1 MDITTEGSLDIGKLP
16 ADLLGKLLSTAS
28 TTDPRVLL
36 GPRVGADAAVID
48 MGDTMLVAK
57 SDPVTFAADR
67 IGWYAVQV
75 NANDIACLGAMP
87 KWFLATVL
95 LPEGAAPE
103 LAEEIF
109 REITDACAEL
119 GVALVGGHT
128 EITYG
133 LTRPIVSGHMLGE
146 AKKADVV
153 WPGGAQPGD
162 TLPLTLGLAI
172 EGTALL
178 AREAANALRDGGM
191 SDADVAAAASLL
203 ESPGIS
209 VVHAAQTACTVAS
222 VHAMHDP
229 TEGGLATGLAE
240 LASAAEVGVE
250 VRSDALHVL
259 PETQLVCRALGLEP
273 LGLLA
278 SGALLMALASDD
290 VEVVQTALSNEGI
303 PSQVIGRVTEASEGL
318 RIRNADGLVALPI
331 FARDELARFMSQP
344 S

>member
-1 MDITTEGSLDIGKLP
+1 MEASLDIGKLP
-16 ADLLGKLLSTAS
+16 ADLLGKLLATAS

-48 MGDTMLVAK
+48 MGDTVIVAK
-57 SDPVTFAADR
+57 SDPVTFAAHR
-67 IGWYAVQV
+67 IGWYTVQV
-75 NANDIACLGAMP
+75 NANDIACLGATP

-109 REITDACAEL
+109 REVTDSCAEL
-119 GVALVGGHT
+119 GVDLVGGHT

-146 AKKADVV
+146 AKKEDVV
-153 WPGGAQPGD
+153 WPGGARPGD
-162 TLPLTLGLAI
+162 SLLLTQGLAI

-178 AREAANALRDGGM
+178 AREAPNALLDGGM
-191 SDADVAAAASLL
+191 SGADVAAAALLL

-209 VVHAAQTACTVAS
+209 VVYAAQTACSAVT

-240 LASAAEVGVE
+240 MASAAAVGVE
-250 VRSDALHVL
+250 VGADALQIL
-259 PETQLVCRALGLEP
+259 PETQAICRTLGLDP

-278 SGALLMALASDD
+278 SGALLVAMAPVD
-290 VEVVQTALSNEGI
+290 VEAVQTALIKEGI

-318 RIRNADGLVALPI
+318 RLRTADRLVALPT
-331 FARDELARFMSQP
+331 FPRDELARFMSQ
-344 S
+344 SS

>member
-1 MDITTEGSLDIGKLP
+1 MDITTEGSLDIRKLP
-16 ADLLGKLLSTAS
+16 AYLLGKLLSTAS

-36 GPRVGADAAVID
+36 GPLVGADAAVID
-48 MGDTMLVAK
+48 MGDTVLVAK

-162 TLPLTLGLAI
+162 TLLLTLGLAI

-209 VVHAAQTACTVAS
+209 VVHAAQTACSVAS

-229 TEGGLATGLAE
+229 TEGGLATGIHELAE
-240 LASAAEVGVE
+240 AAGLGASIEEKAIPLSTEGNAM
-250 VRSDALHVL
+250 
-259 PETQLVCRALGLEP
+259 CRALGLDP
-273 LGLLA
+273 LGVIT
-278 SGALLMALASDD
+278 SGALLLAVPPSG
-290 VEVVQTALSNEGI
+290 EVKVREALSNAGALG
-303 PSQVIGRVTEASEGL
+303 VRIGRLLPAGEGVTLHGK
-318 RIRNADGLVALPI
+318 DGPAPLPRYDSDEIGKI
-331 FARDELARFMSQP
+331 F
-344 S
+344 

>member
-1 MDITTEGSLDIGKLP
+1 MDIGKLP

-28 TTDPRVLL
+28 TPDLRVLL

-48 MGDTMLVAK
+48 MGDTVLVAK
-57 SDPVTFAADR
+57 SDPVTLAAER

-75 NANDIACLGAMP
+75 NANDIACLGATP

-95 LPEGAAPE
+95 LPEGAPPA

-109 REITDACAEL
+109 GQITDACSGL

-133 LTRPIVSGHMLGE
+133 LARPIVSGHMLGE
-146 AKKADVV
+146 ARKEDVV
-153 WPGGAQPGD
+153 WPGGARPGD
-162 TLPLTLGLAI
+162 VLLVTRGFAI

-178 AREAANALRDGGM
+178 AREAASALREGGM
-191 SDADVAAAASLL
+191 KDSEVDAAAALL

-209 VVHAAQTACTVAS
+209 VVRAAQLACSVAS

-240 LASAAEVGVE
+240 LASAAGVGLEVDGY
-250 VRSDALHVL
+250 ALNML
-259 PETQLVCRALGLEP
+259 PETLAVCHALDLDP

-278 SGALLMALASDD
+278 SGALLMAVADND
-290 VEVVQTALSNEGI
+290 VIAVQAALSQEQI
-303 PSQVIGRVTEASEGL
+303 PSQVIGRVTEA
-318 RIRNADGLVALPI
+318 ADGLRLRDKDGLGDLPT
-331 FARDELARFMSQP
+331 FPRDELARFMSQP